1 MGKFRTRIKQAF
13 DEKSPNS
20 LVLRF
25 TCKASFGSF
34 SSTLV
39 LFCTVCVFCKLLA
52 FREIEKN
59 CRVETQLGV
68 SNPRDI
74 FFRKRKSLDLS
85 KYRWPFRL
93 RSMTN
98 NILPVAVYISTT
110 LNDRIKFDY
119 KAKPIRLVSVVLLVT
134 NRSPAGC

>member
-52 FREIEKN
+52 FPENGEN

-85 KYRWPFRL
+85 KSVWPFRL
-93 RSMTN
+93 RSIPKKLYFSLEMFSFIASIQNVWLFYTKR
-98 NILPVAVYISTT
+98 IVYS
-110 LNDRIKFDY
+110 
-119 KAKPIRLVSVVLLVT
+119 IRF
-134 NRSPAGC
+134 AF

>member
-52 FREIEKN
+52 FRENGEN

-68 SNPRDI
+68 STPLNSKKTV
-74 FFRKRKSLDLS
+74 FFTRNVFVYSFYTKR
-85 KYRWPFRL
+85 
-93 RSMTN
+93 M
-98 NILPVAVYISTT
+98 
-110 LNDRIKFDY
+110 
-119 KAKPIRLVSVVLLVT
+119 VVLYKTYSIFYTFCILARNVFVYNFYT
-134 NRSPAGC
+134 KCFLAYIRNAF

>member
-52 FREIEKN
+52 FRENEKN

-68 SNPRDI
+68 STPLNSKKTV
-74 FFRKRKSLDLS
+74 FFTRNVFVYSFYTKR
-85 KYRWPFRL
+85 
-93 RSMTN
+93 M
-98 NILPVAVYISTT
+98 
-110 LNDRIKFDY
+110 
-119 KAKPIRLVSVVLLVT
+119 VVLYKTYSIFYTFCILARNVFVYNFYT
-134 NRSPAGC
+134 KCFLAYIRNAF